1 MRMRNGRPFKEA
13 IRQIL
18 ADNTDLHAEVL
29 EKHLGKHLTQL
40 RAGKGIGLAVADR
53 NPTLIPPL
61 KRNRRGCLG
70 AACPLFISALTVPKK
85 VFF

>member
-29 EKHLGKHLTQL
+29 EKHIGKHLMQL
-40 RAGKGIGLAVADR
+40 RAG
-53 NPTLIPPL
+53 
-61 KRNRRGCLG
+61 
-70 AACPLFISALTVPKK
+70 
-85 VFF
+85 